1 MTIPLIQGTLR
12 YAFKVH
18 SGEENTAKAK
28 AEGAVFAAS
37 VLPLVHNCSTE
48 AAGTIYD
55 NMKLGATSTDFV
67 AVKNAFEST
76 YSCLSISCAEV
87 GGYWDALD
95 NKYEAFAGPCTD
107 VTATVTVTITVDIA
121 ALDTAGQN
129 ALIAEFARTA
139 SNGIMTADVTLSVVS
154 STRRRRLASS
164 TLTFTVNCGAKCTAV
179 SANLPKANDV
189 NAAEALV
196 TSAANVAPSL
206 SNVGVLTVEPQVI
219 PSPPPPSPPFTDCG
233 SLSPSPPPPPAPPV
247 STCSESKTDNAVI
260 LGMGVP
266 LALVALA
273 SLGFS
278 CLLVSKE
285 KTGKPLFL
293 SLANGHT
300 NGHNGAPNSKV

>member
-1 MTIPLIQGTLR
+1 MPYRLAEKRCANFRTCGRDATGTIGISRVNYELHDLFIEGKLLLDAVKCAAVRPVVNQIVSKMTIPLIQGTLR

-18 SGEENTAKAK
+18 TGEENTAKAK

-37 VLPLVHNCSTE
+37 VLPLVHDCSTE

-139 SNGIMTADVTLSVVS
+139 SNGIMTADVTLS
-154 STRRRRLASS
+154 
-164 TLTFTVNCGAKCTAV
+164 
-179 SANLPKANDV
+179 D
-189 NAAEALV
+189 
-196 TSAANVAPSL
+196 
-206 SNVGVLTVEPQVI
+206 VGVLTVEPQVI

-247 STCSESKTDNAVI
+247 STCSESKTDNADI

-300 NGHNGAPNSKV
+300 NGH

>member
-1 MTIPLIQGTLR
+1 MG
-12 YAFKVH
+12 
-18 SGEENTAKAK
+18 
-28 AEGAVFAAS
+28 GAVFAAS
-37 VLPLVHNCSTE
+37 VLPLVHDCSTE

-107 VTATVTVTITVDIA
+107 VTATVTVTITVDIDVA

-154 STRRRRLASS
+154 STLRRRLASS

-219 PSPPPPSPPFTDCG
+219 PSPPPPSPP
-233 SLSPSPPPPPAPPV
+233 V

-273 SLGFS
+273 S
-278 CLLVSKE
+278 
-285 KTGKPLFL
+285 
-293 SLANGHT
+293 
-300 NGHNGAPNSKV
+300 